1 MRRRPPRTHPNRAG
15 LLYPVG
21 LLLAGGAIAGGL
33 VWQSPYSNATLLA
46 AAGLTLGA
54 ALVWGRLTIVT
65 ARERQLRRL
74 ASALEA
80 AMDTRSSA
88 LPAIDRRETDPLVAR
103 LHLAIAALLSRRGD
117 GQAEQERR
125 LEAILA
131 SLPQPLVVT
140 NDQGL
145 VTLVN
150 RPAMEIFGADRL
162 KPGTSVFDVVE
173 AESLARRRRAS
184 LETSPDEQP
193 LQLVD
198 GSTLP
203 ARVRELADHG
213 GAVILFSAVDVA
225 GAGLSH
231 ALDLHEPTPARE
243 PPRPETPLDA
253 LDVVVLDCE
262 TTGLNVGLDRV
273 LSVAGIRVHGLRLLR
288 QETFDFL
295 VDPGEPIAAASTAIH
310 GITNA
315 MVWGEPSLAERW
327 SELEPL
333 LRDCVVVGHNVGFD
347 LTILEIELRR
357 AGIHWHRPPSLC
369 TLQLAAT
376 LEPELPNLN
385 LETLAAAYGIEVAG
399 RHTALGDALVTA
411 EVYLRLVALMRQRN
425 DTTLA
430 DAQARAATARAVIR
444 QQQAAGW

>member
-1 MRRRPPRTHPNRAG
+1 MGRPPPRDRTSHAG
-15 LLYPVG
+15 VLYPAG
-21 LLLAGGAIAGGL
+21 LLLAGTAIAVGL
-33 VWQSPYSNATLLA
+33 LWHSPYSNATLIA
-46 AAGLTLGA
+46 AAGLALGA
-54 ALVWGRLTIVT
+54 ILVWGRLTIVT

-74 ASALEA
+74 ASTLEA
-80 AMDTRSSA
+80 AMDARSIS
-88 LPAIDRRETDPLVAR
+88 LPAIDRREADPLVAR
-103 LHLAIAALLSRRGD
+103 VHLAIAALLSRRGGD
-117 GQAEQERR
+117 QQDQRR

-150 RPAMEIFGADRL
+150 RPAMEMFGADRL

-184 LETSPDEQP
+184 LDASPGELP
-193 LQLVD
+193 LQLID
-198 GSTLP
+198 GSTLN
-203 ARVRELADHG
+203 ARVRELTDHG
-213 GAVILFSAVDVA
+213 GAVILFSRADVA
-225 GAGLSH
+225 GSGLAH
-231 ALDLHEPTPARE
+231 ALDLHEPTPPRQ
-243 PPRPETPLDA
+243 PPRPDTPLDA

-262 TTGLNVGLDRV
+262 TTGLNVALDRV
-273 LSVAGIRVHGLRLLR
+273 VSIAGVRVRGLRLLR

-295 VDPGEPIAAASTAIH
+295 VDPGEPISAASTTIH

-315 MVWGEPSLAERW
+315 MVWGEPALADRW
-327 SELEPL
+327 SEIGPL

-347 LTILEIELRR
+347 LTILEMELRR
-357 AGIHWHRPPSLC
+357 AGVEWRRPPSLC

-425 DTTLA
+425 ETTLA

>member
-1 MRRRPPRTHPNRAG
+1 MRRRPPRNRPDRAG

-21 LLLAGGAIAGGL
+21 LLVAGGTIAGGL
-33 VWQSPYSNATLLA
+33 VWQSAYSNATFLA
-46 AAGLTLGA
+46 AAGLALGA

-80 AMDTRSSA
+80 AMDARSIA
-88 LPAIDRRETDPLVAR
+88 LPAIDRREADPLVAR

-117 GQAEQERR
+117 GQVDQERR

-150 RPAMEIFGADRL
+150 RPAMEMFGADRL

-173 AESLARRRRAS
+173 AESLAQRRRAS
-184 LETSPDEQP
+184 RDTSPDEQP
-193 LQLVD
+193 LLLVD
-198 GSTLP
+198 GSALP

-213 GAVILFSAVDVA
+213 GAVILFSGADVSDS
-225 GAGLSH
+225 GLSH
-231 ALDLHEPTPARE
+231 ALDLHEPTPPRQ

-262 TTGLNVGLDRV
+262 TTGLNVALDRV
-273 LSVAGIRVHGLRLLR
+273 LSIGGVRVHGLRLLR
-288 QETFDFL
+288 QETFDCL
-295 VDPGEPIAAASTAIH
+295 VDPGEPIAPSSTAIH

-315 MVWGEPSLAERW
+315 MVWGERSLAERW
-327 SELEPL
+327 SEIEPQ
-333 LRDCVVVGHNVGFD
+333 LRDSVIVGHNVGFD

-357 AGIHWHRPPSLC
+357 AGIEWRRPPSLC

-411 EVYLRLVALMRQRN
+411 EVYLRLVALMRQRD

>member
-1 MRRRPPRTHPNRAG
+1 MGRPPPRDRTSRAG
-15 LLYPVG
+15 VLYPAG
-21 LLLAGGAIAGGL
+21 LLLAGTAIAAGL
-33 VWQSPYSNATLLA
+33 LWHSPYSNATLLA
-46 AAGLTLGA
+46 AAGLALGA
-54 ALVWGRLTIVT
+54 ILVWGRLTIVT

-74 ASALEA
+74 ASTLEA
-80 AMDTRSSA
+80 AMDAHSIS
-88 LPAIDRRETDPLVAR
+88 LPAIDRREADPLVAR
-103 LHLAIAALLSRRGD
+103 VHLAIAALLSRRGGD
-117 GQAEQERR
+117 QQDQRR

-150 RPAMEIFGADRL
+150 RPAMEMFGADRL

-184 LETSPDEQP
+184 LDASPAELP
-193 LQLVD
+193 LQLID
-198 GSTLP
+198 GSTLN

-213 GAVILFSAVDVA
+213 GAVILFSRADVA
-225 GAGLSH
+225 GSGLAH
-231 ALDLHEPTPARE
+231 ALDLHEPTPPRQ
-243 PPRPETPLDA
+243 PPRPDTPLDA

-262 TTGLNVGLDRV
+262 TTGLNVALDRV
-273 LSVAGIRVHGLRLLR
+273 VSIAGVRVRGLRLLR

-295 VDPGEPIAAASTAIH
+295 VDPGEPISAASTTIH

-315 MVWGEPSLAERW
+315 MVWGEPALADRW
-327 SELEPL
+327 SEIGPL
-333 LRDCVVVGHNVGFD
+333 LSDCVVVGHNVGFD
-347 LTILEIELRR
+347 LTILEMELRR
-357 AGIHWHRPPSLC
+357 AGVEWRRPPSLC

-425 DTTLA
+425 ETTLA

>member
-1 MRRRPPRTHPNRAG
+1 MNRAG
-15 LLYPVG
+15 QLYPAG
-21 LLLAGGAIAGGL
+21 LLLAGTAIAVGL
-33 VWQSPYSNATLLA
+33 LWHSPYSNATLLA
-46 AAGLTLGA
+46 AAGLALGA
-54 ALVWGRLTIVT
+54 ILVWGRLTIVT

-74 ASALEA
+74 ASTLEA
-80 AMDTRSSA
+80 AMDARSVS
-88 LPAIDRRETDPLVAR
+88 LPAIDRREADPLVAR
-103 LHLAIAALLSRRGD
+103 VHLAVAALLSRRGGD
-117 GQAEQERR
+117 QQDQRR

-140 NDQGL
+140 NDKGL

-150 RPAMEIFGADRL
+150 RPAMEMFGADRL
-162 KPGTSVFDVVE
+162 KPGTSVFDVVD
-173 AESLARRRRAS
+173 AESLTQRRRAS
-184 LETSPDEQP
+184 LNGSPDELP
-193 LQLVD
+193 LRLID
-198 GSTLP
+198 GSTP
-203 ARVRELADHG
+203 SARVRELADHG
-213 GAVILFSAVDVA
+213 GAVILFSRADVA
-225 GAGLSH
+225 GSGLSH
-231 ALDLHEPTPARE
+231 ALDLHEPTPPRQ
-243 PPRPETPLDA
+243 PPRPDTPLDA
-253 LDVVVLDCE
+253 LDVVVIDCE
-262 TTGLNVGLDRV
+262 TTGLNVALDRV
-273 LSVAGIRVHGLRLLR
+273 LSIAGVRVHGLRLLR
-288 QETFDFL
+288 QEAFDFL
-295 VDPGEPIAAASTAIH
+295 VDPGEPISPASTSIH

-347 LTILEIELRR
+347 LTILEMELRR
-357 AGIHWHRPPSLC
+357 AGVEWRRPPSLC

-425 DTTLA
+425 EATLA
-430 DAQARAATARAVIR
+430 DAQARAGTARAVIR